1 MTAKLY
7 LDKRYQSELSPLKI
21 AICHNQR
28 TAYISLDV
36 KLSPSQW
43 NNDLQVVENHPNKKE
58 LNIYIRSRL
67 SAVERE
73 LLILHEMGKTG
84 GKSAIEIRDM
94 VDSAINPEKVS
105 KKEKE
110 SLFLYRLKRYASLK
124 DKKKTIQTFEWTEKW
139 LRLYDS
145 KIDKRAFEDINHD
158 YLKSLLS
165 FCDLSVNSKAILLRN
180 IRTVFND
187 AIDAGITEC
196 YPFRRLSIKTE
207 KTRKKA
213 LTLEQLRILKN
224 YDCNVWSAEYRDMFL
239 LMFYLRG
246 INAVD
251 LFNTRL
257 TQIVNGRLE
266 YRRSKVGSLFSIK
279 IEPEAW
285 EIINKY
291 KGKEYL
297 LNVLERYSSYSDYLH
312 HMNDAL
318 KKIGCRRDKHNH
330 IIDEGLFP
338 DLSSNWARHS
348 WITAGINLGIPKEIM
363 SRGAGH
369 SFGVAVTEVY
379 IDYDYSAVDKA
390 NRKIIDS
397 VKK

>member
-1 MTAKLY
+1 MTTKIY
-7 LDKRYQSELSPLKI
+7 LDTRHSTENAPLKI
-21 AICHNQR
+21 AICHNQK
-28 TAYISLDV
+28 TAYIPLEI
-36 KLSPSQW
+36 KLSENQW
-43 NNDLQVVENHPNKKE
+43 ENLQVVNHPNKKE
-58 LNIYIRSRL
+58 LNMVIRSKQ
-67 SAVERE
+67 SAIEKQ
-73 LLILHEMGKTG
+73 LLILQEMGKTK

-94 VDSAINPEKVS
+94 VQCTINPEKVS

-110 SLFLYRLKRYASLK
+110 SLFLYRMDRYVSLK
-124 DKKKTIQTFEWTEKW
+124 DKKKTISTFEWTKKW
-139 LRLYDS
+139 LKDFDS
-145 KIDKRAFEDINHD
+145 DIEKRTFEDINHD
-158 YLKSLLS
+158 YLKNFLS
-165 FCDLSVNSKAILLRN
+165 HCHELSTNSKAILLRN
-180 IRTVFND
+180 IRTIFND

-213 LTLEQLRILKN
+213 LTVEQLRILKN
-224 YDCNVWSAEYRDMFL
+224 YPCNVWSAEYRDVFM

-251 LFNTRL
+251 LFNARL

-266 YRRSKVGSLFSIK
+266 YRRSKVGALLSVK
-279 IEPEAW
+279 IEPEAL

-291 KGKEYL
+291 KGKTYL
-297 LNVLERYSSYSDYLH
+297 LNILERYSSYSDYLH

-318 KKIGCRRDKHNH
+318 KKLGSKRDKHNH
-330 IIDEGLFP
+330 IIEEGLFP

-348 WITAGINLGIPKEIM
+348 WISAGINIGIPKDIV

-379 IDYDYSAVDKA
+379 IDFDTRLIDEA
-390 NRKIIDS
+390 NRRIIDALH
-397 VKK
+397 